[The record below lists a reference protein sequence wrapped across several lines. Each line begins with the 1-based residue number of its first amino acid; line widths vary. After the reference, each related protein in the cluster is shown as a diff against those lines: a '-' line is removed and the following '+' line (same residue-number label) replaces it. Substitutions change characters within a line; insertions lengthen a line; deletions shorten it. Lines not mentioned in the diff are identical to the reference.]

1 MPPLVAPSPAHLGTV
16 TGLANQAITAGNLLG
31 PPLALGVFA
40 ASGALGTTAVRVAAL
55 ALGFWMVL
63 TGRPAA
69 GSDTR

>member
-1 MPPLVAPSPAHLGTV
+1 VAPSPAHLGTV

-40 ASGALGTTAVRVAAL
+40 ASGALGTTAVLVAAL